1 MWEEL
6 REELLLLHGHLRCS
20 RLVQQG
26 GGGAADTGDPQNN
39 EVVAGQRE
47 DICVRLLSQKPG
59 SADDLCLFLLFLGAA
74 GYLTFTH
81 VGISREP
88 ISCKQVSMLVHY
100 VGEEW
105 EEPEAA
111 MASVKKSQRFEKLT

>member
-39 EVVAGQRE
+39 WRWWQRE
-47 DICVRLLSQKPG
+47 DTCVRLLSHKPG
-59 SADDLCLFLLFLGAA
+59 SADDLWLFLWFFYGQR
-74 GYLTFTH
+74 
-81 VGISREP
+81 GI
-88 ISCKQVSMLVHY
+88 
-100 VGEEW
+100 
-105 EEPEAA
+105 
-111 MASVKKSQRFEKLT
+111 

>member
-26 GGGAADTGDPQNN
+26 GGGAADTGDPQKNWRWWR
-39 EVVAGQRE
+39 GRGRE
-47 DICVRLLSQKPG
+47 ETR
-59 SADDLCLFLLFLGAA
+59 AA

-81 VGISREP
+81 IGISREP

-100 VGEEW
+100 VGRRGR
-105 EEPEAA
+105 
-111 MASVKKSQRFEKLT
+111 SQRRRWRR